1 MYMCRGPQGPRGLKF
16 RRHWWLPAEYL
27 GRGPQGPRGL
37 KFYGLGHQGPCG
49 LVAVRKD
56 RED

>member
-1 MYMCRGPQGPRGLKF
+1 MGIMSLIGRG
-16 RRHWWLPAEYL
+16 

-37 KFYGLGHQGPCG
+37 KYVYKGKILGRWF
-49 LVAVRKD
+49 VAVRKD

>member
-1 MYMCRGPQGPRGLKF
+1 MVVLIPVIRDDIRRGPQGPRGLKCKMPM
-16 RRHWWLPAEYL
+16 RYAVGE
-27 GRGPQGPRGL
+27 
-37 KFYGLGHQGPCG
+37 